1 MPFLKYKYCVANK
14 VHEVKTFRI
23 PKNENAPEHLVMD
36 NKPTVY
42 ILQNQTLEDLLKL
55 CSLPVIDPMVIAT
68 IFVKFW
74 PETFELNEAWSSF
87 GLPLYQQEEE
97 KKVTHLEDLFEVKLR
112 ESDNIEGLPGVS
124 PSIEEVLFLSCMQFR
139 LCNYI
144 GGEYKDYANELRT
157 RMTNL
162 GKNPPYKIQGFTSIH
177 RYDGITEDENLQTII
192 AGVDMYLMKNVN
204 SRYKLLRMGTISMRL
219 KDMGAWSS
227 LKSMY
232 SYVGD
237 DSRTQDIVFRWLF
250 SASVGAEL
258 QGLIEPTQET
268 DKLDSYYPYARA
280 MNLIPSS
287 YASVANNPNMHL
299 IVHII
304 GTLRGNMRSGNARH
318 VIGANEGSARK
329 LGMWI
334 ATGLDCNNDAFMW
347 YRNNNT
353 HEDMERWEATRQDQ
367 TNKNIKL

>member
-36 NKPTVY
+36 KKPTVY

-55 CSLPVIDPMVIAT
+55 CSLTVIDPMVIAT

-144 GGEYKDYANELRT
+144 GGEYKDYTNELRT

-280 MNLIPSS
+280 ITLFHPLMLPWQTIPTCISS
-287 YASVANNPNMHL
+287 F
-299 IVHII
+299 
-304 GTLRGNMRSGNARH
+304 T
-318 VIGANEGSARK
+318 
-329 LGMWI
+329 
-334 ATGLDCNNDAFMW
+334 
-347 YRNNNT
+347 
-353 HEDMERWEATRQDQ
+353 
-367 TNKNIKL
+367 